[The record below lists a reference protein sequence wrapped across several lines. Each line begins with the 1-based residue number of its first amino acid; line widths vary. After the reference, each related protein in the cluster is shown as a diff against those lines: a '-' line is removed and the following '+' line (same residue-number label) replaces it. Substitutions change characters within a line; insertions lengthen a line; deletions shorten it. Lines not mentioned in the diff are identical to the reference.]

1 MVANTTYFK
10 CGAGG
15 VVARLLVKD
24 GGDGEGT
31 ALEGGHTCSRWEMAP
46 LGDTRGARGD
56 LMFPHLERDSRV
68 FQVATYKKTIVGL
81 STIFFLNYFLG
92 VFGFLVNFTPSI
104 YSSITIIAS
113 VFFS

>member
-56 LMFPHLERDSRV
+56 LMFPYLERDSRV

-81 STIFFLNYFLG
+81 STIFFFKLLSWGFWF
-92 VFGFLVNFTPSI
+92 FGKF
-104 YSSITIIAS
+104 YSQYLLINHYNCLCIL
-113 VFFS
+113 